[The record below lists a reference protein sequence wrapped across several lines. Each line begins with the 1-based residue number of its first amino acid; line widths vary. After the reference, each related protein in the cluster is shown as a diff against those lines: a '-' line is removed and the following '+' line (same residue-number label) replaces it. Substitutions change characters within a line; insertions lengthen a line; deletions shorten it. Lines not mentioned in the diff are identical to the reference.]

1 MVNIERKIKGLLDQR
16 QLIPKEDLIQ
26 FLEITKKK
34 ISSIFLDFIFKND
47 LEIYKYNTNN
57 FKDII
62 KKNID
67 NINIEDKLFS
77 LLDVFKIFSIEY
89 KNRILNIIKTF
100 SNKLINSVFFDYQY
114 GIFMDEK
121 VIGVNTLFHDTYS
134 KECLTFIRQVSDL
147 KDIDFSYLNKKVNL
161 IYNYFQNIF
170 RYSRRLMIY
179 LFVDTVNFCEILM
192 LLKMGPI
199 P

>member
-16 QLIPKEDLIQ
+16 QLIPKQDLIQ

-67 NINIEDKLFS
+67 KINIEDKLLS
-77 LLDVFKIFSIEY
+77 ILDKY
-89 KNRILNIIKTF
+89 K
-100 SNKLINSVFFDYQY
+100 
-114 GIFMDEK
+114 
-121 VIGVNTLFHDTYS
+121 
-134 KECLTFIRQVSDL
+134 
-147 KDIDFSYLNKKVNL
+147 
-161 IYNYFQNIF
+161 
-170 RYSRRLMIY
+170 
-179 LFVDTVNFCEILM
+179 
-192 LLKMGPI
+192 
-199 P
+199 